1 MANINKQITFI
12 KKNKT
17 VLNHKNFMTLEE
29 WAKLC
34 MADCILGRSVV
45 GEKADV
51 RQKCYV
57 YCTLHTWWVSL

>member
-34 MADCILGRSVV
+34 MAD
-45 GEKADV
+45 
-51 RQKCYV
+51 YV
-57 YCTLHTWWVSL
+57 Y